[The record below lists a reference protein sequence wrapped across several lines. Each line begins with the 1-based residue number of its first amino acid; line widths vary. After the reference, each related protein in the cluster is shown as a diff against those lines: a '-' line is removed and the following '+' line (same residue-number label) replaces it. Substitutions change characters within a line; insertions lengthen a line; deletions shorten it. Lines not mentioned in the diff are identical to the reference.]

1 MMALLMD
8 FGRPAI
14 CCSWVDD
21 RGLVSQAVL
30 GFPSGYLHALVL
42 TFWAFWV
49 LILPG
54 THLCVVDHVG
64 SLPGSVGY
72 RFRYVVLSLYVVES
86 W

>member
-1 MMALLMD
+1 MTSLMD

-14 CCSWVDD
+14 CPSWVDA

-30 GFPSGYLHALVL
+30 GFPSEYLHALVL

-54 THLCVVDHVG
+54 AHLCVVDHVG
-64 SLPGSVGY
+64 SLPRPVWY
-72 RFRYVVLSLYVVES
+72 RFRYVVLSLYVAES